1 MTEQTN
7 MLTASQIQQD
17 VIELLEGSPLQQQ
30 ITGSIYPGTPEGSLR
45 PRDSK
50 KEDIVVI
57 FTQGTADQIEEGTVT
72 VNLYVTDLM
81 QSDGTVVQNTER
93 IKTLEYYAA
102 LWVDSLIDKPTAYR
116 FTLGQT
122 IWAERET
129 QINQHFIVVKLN
141 YKYYNGNR

>member
-1 MTEQTN
+1 
-7 MLTASQIQQD
+7 MLTASMVQQD
-17 VIELLEGSPLQQQ
+17 VIELLQDTPIAQQ
-30 ITGSIYPGTPEGSLR
+30 ITGSIYRGTPDGSMR

-50 KEDIVVI
+50 KEDIIVI
-57 FTQGTADQIEEGTVT
+57 FTQGTSDQIEEGTVT
-72 VNLYVTDLM
+72 LNLYVADLL
-81 QSDGTVVQNTER
+81 QSDGTLVANQER

-122 IWAERET
+122 IWAEREA

-141 YKYYNGNR
+141 YRYYDGNR

>member
-1 MTEQTN
+1 

-17 VIELLEGSPLQQQ
+17 VIELLQGSPLTEQ
-30 ITGSIYPGTPEGSLR
+30 ITGSIYQGTPDGSLR

-50 KEDIVVI
+50 KEDIIVI
-57 FTQGTADQIEEGTVT
+57 FTQGTSNQIEEGTVT
-72 VNLYVTDLM
+72 LNLYVTDLM
-81 QSDGTVVQNTER
+81 QSDGTVVANQER
-93 IKTLEYYAA
+93 IKTLEYYAS

-129 QINQHFIVVKLN
+129 SINQHFIVIKLN